1 MKSDDLKQSD
11 ASLVGGT
18 NGSLNGLT
26 KSDLARGYGDAGVD
40 EYANVETATF
50 EQQQGGFLKR
60 PHGWER

>member
-1 MKSDDLKQSD
+1 MDDIKES
-11 ASLVGGT
+11 STSKKGGT
-18 NGSLNGLT
+18 NGSVAGVGS
-26 KSDLARGYGDAGVD
+26 SDLDRGFTDAGVD